1 MNVDTREL
9 EKILREDPIWS
20 AYALADLEPEHEPF
34 CTWMLDDHALL
45 LIYRRLEPTVLY
57 MQGEPASLA
66 ALLPE
71 VPVGTYQF
79 SCLPEHKLLI
89 DQFFQDVSFQD
100 MWRMVFTGAHVKP
113 EVGGLQL
120 KGLGEDAL
128 MDIERLIADHQD
140 APDAFIPEQLSSGVF
155 YGVYDRSR
163 LVALSGTHVCS
174 TRYNLAAVGNV
185 FTDPDYRGNGFAAM
199 TTQAVIHDLSS
210 EGIETIVLNVAQA
223 NTPAIKTYERIGFR
237 THCAHLE
244 GHGILI
250 KR

>member
-1 MNVDTREL
+1 MKVDTLEL

-34 CTWMLDDHALL
+34 CTWMLNDHALL
-45 LIYRRLEPTVLY
+45 LIYRRLEPPVLY
-57 MQGEPASLA
+57 LQGGASSLA

-89 DQFFQDVSFQD
+89 DQFFLDVSFQE
-100 MWRMVFTGAHVKP
+100 MWRMVFTGTRGQP
-113 EVGGLQL
+113 EVGDLQL
-120 KGLGEDAL
+120 ERLGKDAL
-128 MDIERLIADHQD
+128 VDIERLIADHQD
-140 APDAFIPEQLSSGVF
+140 APDAFIPEQISSGVF
-155 YGVYDRSR
+155 YGVYDQSR
-163 LVALSGTHVCS
+163 LVALSGTHVRS

-210 EGIETIVLNVAQA
+210 EGIETIVLNVAQS
-223 NTPAIKTYERIGFR
+223 NTPAIKTYERIGFS
-237 THCAHLE
+237 AHRAYLE
-244 GHGILI
+244 GHGTRI
-250 KR
+250 